1 MTATATRRLFSNPA
15 KLQGA
20 LNEHKKEPLVYIQMC
35 KCHCKQLYKQKYIT
49 TQQIME
55 YRNNDPGAV
64 QYGNFINYYDFN
76 NAGQRLKLL
85 PRDVWIDT
93 ENPHSGEPYLVLD
106 IGCNAGNLTQLL
118 FTFLNE
124 CVGATHGRNIQILGV
139 DIDSDLV
146 KRAKTGNEFPSNV
159 SYEHL
164 DVMDSNE
171 SYQIKEYLHK
181 WNRKTFDV
189 VCSFSVTMWIHLNHG
204 DDGLKL
210 FLEKLCDLAELLVVE
225 PQPWKCYQTAL
236 RRMKRAGDEFP
247 LYKALQWRTNVE
259 ECIQVFLESSL
270 GRKKVFE
277 CLPTRWQRRICFYR

>member
-1 MTATATRRLFSNPA
+1 
-15 KLQGA
+15 
-20 LNEHKKEPLVYIQMC
+20 
-35 KCHCKQLYKQKYIT
+35 
-49 TQQIME
+49 ME
-55 YRNNDPGAV
+55 FRNNDPGAV
-64 QYGNFINYYDFN
+64 QYGNFINYYNFN

-85 PRDVWIDT
+85 PRDVWIGT
-93 ENPHSGEPYLVLD
+93 ESPQTGEAYLVLD

-118 FTFLNE
+118 YTFLNE
-124 CVGATHGRNIQILGV
+124 CVGTPHDRNIQILGV

-171 SYQIKEYLHK
+171 SRKIDEYLHK

-189 VCSFSVTMWIHLNHG
+189 VCTFSVTMWIHLNHG

-210 FLEKLCDLAELLVVE
+210 FLERLCDLAKLLVVE

-236 RRMKRAGDEFP
+236 RRMKKAGDEFP

>member
-1 MTATATRRLFSNPA
+1 
-15 KLQGA
+15 
-20 LNEHKKEPLVYIQMC
+20 
-35 KCHCKQLYKQKYIT
+35 
-49 TQQIME
+49 ME

-76 NAGQRLKLL
+76 NAGQRLNLL
-85 PRDVWIDT
+85 PRDVWIGTD
-93 ENPHSGEPYLVLD
+93 NRQPGEPYLVLD

-118 FTFLNE
+118 YTFLNE
-124 CVGATHGRNIQILGV
+124 CVGTTHERNIQILGV

-146 KRAKTGNEFPSNV
+146 KRAKTGNAFPSNV

-171 SYQIKEYLHK
+171 SSKINEYLHK

-204 DDGLKL
+204 DDGLQL

-225 PQPWKCYQTAL
+225 PQPWKCYRTAL
-236 RRMKRAGDEFP
+236 RRMKKAGDEFP
-247 LYKALQWRTNVE
+247 LYKALQWCTNVE